1 MAVVCPAC
9 GIENREGARFC
20 KGCGGK
26 LTPHSPLRAQVAQAA
41 EWPATEPAP
50 LERGSSAPIRPT
62 SPALPFEDE
71 RTVIVSSAGRSN
83 RLLQEVT
90 LLKPS
95 MTGSSQRFDS
105 APSSRSYSQQ
115 SAPPGQPPAA
125 FVAAEDSVPR
135 RHPEALL
142 TLPAPKSLG
151 GRGISVIVLLAVLL
165 AVLVASAG
173 WYWFAGRGPASEL
186 LSAGVPA
193 AGAPVATRAVA
204 PAPVPPPTTP
214 ATSITTPSL
223 PIPASETAV
232 TAAPAAAPAPSS
244 AKSAVP
250 PLLGTSE
257 TRAVPARS
265 TAPAAT
271 AKPKKL
277 EAPASMAIAAAPVK
291 EQAQPLSAPA
301 PLPPPAA
308 PQAEC
313 AGRNFIAMAQCMV
326 NQCAK
331 VEFQSHPQCDAVRK
345 QQRIDEEKRNPSMA
359 N

>member
-9 GIENREGARFC
+9 GIENRDGARFC

-26 LTPHSPLRAQVAQAA
+26 LTLHSPLRAQVAQAG

-50 LERGSSAPIRPT
+50 LGRGRSAPMRPT

-83 RLLQEVT
+83 RLLEEVT

-95 MTGSSQRFDS
+95 MTGSSQRSDS
-105 APSSRSYSQQ
+105 APSSLSFSQQ
-115 SAPPGQPPAA
+115 SVPPGQPPAA

-135 RHPEALL
+135 RHPEAPP

-151 GRGISVIVLLAVLL
+151 GRGISVVVLL

-193 AGAPVATRAVA
+193 VGTPVATRAVA
-204 PAPVPPPTTP
+204 PAPVPPSTTP
-214 ATSITTPSL
+214 PTSIATPAL
-223 PIPASETAV
+223 PIPASETAIA
-232 TAAPAAAPAPSS
+232 TASVAAPAPSPG
-244 AKSAVP
+244 KSTVP

-257 TRAVPARS
+257 MRAAPARS
-265 TAPAAT
+265 TAQAAP
-271 AKPKKL
+271 AKPKKP
-277 EAPASMAIAAAPVK
+277 EAPASMAIAAASVAAP
-291 EQAQPLSAPA
+291 AQPLSAPEL
-301 PLPPPAA
+301 PPPPAA

-331 VEFQSHPQCDAVRK
+331 AEFKSHPQCDAVRK